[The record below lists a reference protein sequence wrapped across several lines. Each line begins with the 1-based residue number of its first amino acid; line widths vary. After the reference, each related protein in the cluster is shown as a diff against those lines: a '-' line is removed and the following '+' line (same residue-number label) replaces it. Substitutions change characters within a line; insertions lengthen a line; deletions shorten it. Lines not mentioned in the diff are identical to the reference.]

1 MPDYKIA
8 EMDVIWLSEDEFV
21 DKANAMG
28 IKKRLEQIVK
38 TEAPISEEL
47 LIYRLLDSC
56 ALDEEATA
64 AAEYIK
70 KLVGGMGYLR
80 TSDAGK
86 IFVWDSGSIPGGYM
100 MLRDTGAGE
109 TARTPDQVPV
119 EEAVNAVYL
128 LLSRCDSADES
139 ALVKACEKLMSFG
152 VDASGLIGTAVAYA
166 LRVKNIERSDSGS
179 LALTKNGRR
188 RADALKKAIEKAN
201 G

>member
-1 MPDYKIA
+1 
-8 EMDVIWLSEDEFV
+8 
-21 DKANAMG
+21 
-28 IKKRLEQIVK
+28 
-38 TEAPISEEL
+38 
-47 LIYRLLDSC
+47 
-56 ALDEEATA
+56 
-64 AAEYIK
+64 
-70 KLVGGMGYLR
+70 
-80 TSDAGK
+80 
-86 IFVWDSGSIPGGYM
+86 M

-139 ALVKACEKLMSFG
+139 ALVKACEKLISFG

-188 RADALKKAIEKAN
+188 RAAALKKAIEKAN